1 MFRLRSAGP
10 PSRVRS
16 RAVYLCAVAAVVT
29 LVAVSVSFAAVPILG
44 ASATSPSAPALHP
57 TADSWV
63 NAGRPTANYGSSTTL
78 RIDGSPVWKAY
89 LRFDLSGITAPIS
102 RAVLDIHPESAGSA
116 GLSIHSV
123 ANTNWMEATI
133 TAANAPAVTG
143 AAVTSGRLVAGQT
156 AHIDVTSLVR
166 SGAPVS
172 LAITDNDS
180 TAVTLSSRESGFP
193 PGLVVTLA
201 SATGT
206 PGPTATPVA
215 TAAPIATQL
224 PTSGPTATAPPTAA
238 PTATQLP
245 TSGPTA
251 PPTSPPTA
259 ATTLPVATPSSLPP
273 TSANPIRATFYYP
286 WFPEAWDQSGINP
299 FTHYHPS
306 AGFYNGASSSVVAA
320 QIKAMQYGKISV
332 GIASW
337 WGQGSQTDAKM
348 PTLLSTAAG
357 TGFRWAIYYEPEG
370 SSDPSV
376 AQIAS
381 DLRYINSHYA
391 SDRSLYKINGKPVV
405 FVYAQPAD
413 ACGMASRWS
422 QANASGADYVILKVF
437 PGFAGCA
444 GKPDAWHQYSPAVAD
459 DHQAGYS
466 YTISPGFWLTTS
478 TVRLPRDLA
487 RWQQSVRNMVA
498 SREPWQLV
506 TTFNEWG
513 EGTAVESA
521 TEWSSASGYGAYLDV
536 LHNN

>member
-1 MFRLRSAGP
+1 
-10 PSRVRS
+10 V
-16 RAVYLCAVAAVVT
+16 AVVA
-29 LVAVSVSFAAVPILG
+29 LVAVSVSSAAIPILA
-44 ASATSPSAPALHP
+44 ASAASSSIPALHP
-57 TADSWV
+57 LADSWV
-63 NAGRPTANYGSSTTL
+63 NSSRPTSNYGSSTTL
-78 RIDGSPVWKAY
+78 RIDGSPVWTAY
-89 LRFDLSGITAPIS
+89 LRFDLSGFTAPIS
-102 RAVLDIHPESAGSA
+102 RAVLDIHPESSDSA
-116 GLSIHSV
+116 GLSIHRVSD
-123 ANTNWMEATI
+123 TSWQEEAI
-133 TAANAPAVTG
+133 TAANAPAVTA

-156 AHIDVTSLVR
+156 AHVDVTSLVR
-166 SGAPVS
+166 SGVPVS

-180 TAVTLSSRESGFP
+180 TAVSLSSRESGFP
-193 PGLVVTLA
+193 PGLFVTLG
-201 SATGT
+201 SATST
-206 PGPTATPVA
+206 PGPSGTP
-215 TAAPIATQL
+215 AAASVPTATQL
-224 PTSGPTATAPPTAA
+224 SSSGATAPTTAA
-238 PTATQLP
+238 PTAP
-245 TSGPTA
+245 TTAAPTAAQIPTPVPTA
-251 PPTSPPTA
+251 PQTSRPTSRPTSPPTSA
-259 ATTLPVATPSSLPP
+259 ATLPASTPTTLPP

-306 AGFYNGASSSVVAA
+306 GGFYNGASSSVVAG

-381 DLRYINSHYA
+381 DLRYINSRYA
-391 SDRSLYKINGKPVV
+391 SDPSLYKINGKPVV

-413 ACGMASRWS
+413 GCGMTSRWS
-422 QANASGADYVILKVF
+422 QANASGADYIVLKVF
-437 PGFAGCA
+437 PGYAGCA

-536 LHNN
+536 LHSS

>member
-1 MFRLRSAGP
+1 
-10 PSRVRS
+10 
-16 RAVYLCAVAAVVT
+16 
-29 LVAVSVSFAAVPILG
+29 
-44 ASATSPSAPALHP
+44 
-57 TADSWV
+57 
-63 NAGRPTANYGSSTTL
+63 
-78 RIDGSPVWKAY
+78 
-89 LRFDLSGITAPIS
+89 
-102 RAVLDIHPESAGSA
+102 
-116 GLSIHSV
+116 
-123 ANTNWMEATI
+123 
-133 TAANAPAVTG
+133 
-143 AAVTSGRLVAGQT
+143 
-156 AHIDVTSLVR
+156 
-166 SGAPVS
+166 
-172 LAITDNDS
+172 
-180 TAVTLSSRESGFP
+180 
-193 PGLVVTLA
+193 
-201 SATGT
+201 
-206 PGPTATPVA
+206 VA

-259 ATTLPVATPSSLPP
+259 AATLPVATPSSLPP